1 MIAATGGQERELL
14 LTDPLL
20 ARGTAFTDDE
30 RTALGLHGLVPPA
43 VESLQQ
49 QVDRAYV
56 SFRAQNT
63 DIRRHINVRAL
74 QDVNEIVFFE
84 LIRQH
89 VEELLPIVYTPTVG
103 QACERFS
110 AIYRRPRGLFVS
122 YPQRGR
128 LREVL
133 RNRPRAEVD
142 VIVVTDGQRILGLGD
157 QGIGGLGIPIGKLS
171 LYTALG
177 GIDPARALPVVLD
190 VGTDNADRLADPAY
204 LGWRHHR
211 ITGSDYDAFVDEFV
225 QAVRAELPH
234 VLLQWEDFAT
244 THALPI
250 LERYRDELLTF
261 NDDIQGTAVVVA
273 AALTSGCVAT
283 SSLVRDQRVVMVGAG
298 SAGIGVC
305 EQIVRTMVAE
315 GADEPGARAR
325 IFVVDAAGLL
335 TDDRA
340 DLSAAQRRLAQ
351 PARTARAWGAVEGTG
366 ERAQGRAAD
375 LLTVVEH
382 ARPTALLGLST
393 ATGAFTRDVVR
404 TMARHAPRPIIMAL
418 SNPTSHSEADP
429 QDLADWTG
437 GGALVA
443 TGSPFPP
450 MRSARGP
457 VAVAQCNNIYV
468 FPAIG
473 LAAVA
478 VGARRVTDRMLTAAA
493 DCVARNAS
501 IRTDPRGALLP
512 TLDRLADVAVDVA
525 IAIAR
530 AAIEEG
536 VADPPLRTG
545 ASDEVEGLV
554 RAARWLP
561 GYPPLVRT

>member
-1 MIAATGGQERELL
+1 MPTIVPSPPATASTERLL
-14 LTDPLL
+14 HDPLL
-20 ARGTAFTDDE
+20 ARGTAFTPAE
-30 RTALGLHGLVPPA
+30 RTALGLHGLIPPA
-43 VESLQQ
+43 VEDLQQ

-74 QDVNEIVFFE
+74 QDSNEVVFYE

-89 VEELLPIVYTPTVG
+89 VGELLPIVYTPTVG
-103 QACERFS
+103 EACERFS

-122 YPQRGR
+122 YLQRGH

-133 RNRPRAEVD
+133 RNRPRRDVD
-142 VIVVTDGQRILGLGD
+142 VVVVTDGQRILGLGD

-177 GIDPARALPVVLD
+177 GIDPARTLPIVLD

-211 ITGSDYDAFVDEFV
+211 VGGADYDAFVDEFV
-225 QAVRAELPH
+225 EAVRAELPD

-244 THALPI
+244 EHALPL
-250 LERYRDELLTF
+250 LERYRERLLTF
-261 NDDIQGTAVVVA
+261 NDDIQGTAAVVVA
-273 AALTSGCVAT
+273 ALTAACVAT
-283 SSLVRDQRVVMVGAG
+283 SSAVRDQRIVMVGAG
-298 SAGIGVC
+298 SAGVGVC
-305 EQIVRTMVAE
+305 EQIVRTMIAQ
-315 GADEPGARAR
+315 GDTDAQARAR
-325 IFVVDAAGLL
+325 IQVVDAVGLL
-335 TDDRA
+335 TDDRT
-340 DLSAAQRRLAQ
+340 DLSPAQRRLAQ
-351 PARTARAWGAVEGTG
+351 PAAAVRAWWPADGAP
-366 ERAQGRAAD
+366 D
-375 LLTVVEH
+375 LLAVVQH

-393 ATGAFTRDVVR
+393 AAGAFTEAVVR
-404 TMARHAPRPIIMAL
+404 AMAGAARRPIIMPL

-437 GGALVA
+437 GAALVA

-450 MRSARGP
+450 MRTARGE

-478 VGARRVTDRMLTAAA
+478 IGARRITDPMLTAAA
-493 DCVARNAS
+493 DAIARNAT
-501 IRTDPRGALLP
+501 IHTDPRGAVLP
-512 TLDRLADVAVDVA
+512 ALDRLADVAIDVA
-525 IAIAR
+525 IAVAT
-530 AAIEEG
+530 AAIADG
-536 VADPPLRTG
+536 SADPRSPEDIER
-545 ASDEVEGLV
+545 LV

-561 GYPPLVRT
+561 GYPPLT